1 MVHISAHLCFLPI
14 ACCPNAMNMDIVLHR
29 RKTRRRTTYQERYSA
44 MSANDVFMMTLV
56 QRCWAHAILQQR
68 QARRHLTMCLA
79 MNIDG
84 EDEDV
89 FLAMIQHYLKTK
101 C

>member
-1 MVHISAHLCFLPI
+1 
-14 ACCPNAMNMDIVLHR
+14 MDIVVHHH
-29 RKTRRRTTYQERYSA
+29 KTRRRTTYQERYSA
-44 MSANDVFMMTLV
+44 LSANDVVMMTLV
-56 QRCWAHAILQQR
+56 QWCWAHAILQQH
-68 QARRHLTMCLA
+68 QARQHLTMCLA

-84 EDEDV
+84 KDEDV